1 MFWEHGNLETYI
13 PVPGLKEITIML
25 NKTSLRGVLKA
36 YLISIV
42 GTQTVISSTIKRA
55 KVSAFLIK
63 ML

>member
-1 MFWEHGNLETYI
+1 METYI

>member
-1 MFWEHGNLETYI
+1 METYL
-13 PVPGLKEITIML
+13 PVPDMKEITIML

-36 YLISIV
+36 NLISIV

>member
-1 MFWEHGNLETYI
+1 METYI

-55 KVSAFLIK
+55 KVSALLIK